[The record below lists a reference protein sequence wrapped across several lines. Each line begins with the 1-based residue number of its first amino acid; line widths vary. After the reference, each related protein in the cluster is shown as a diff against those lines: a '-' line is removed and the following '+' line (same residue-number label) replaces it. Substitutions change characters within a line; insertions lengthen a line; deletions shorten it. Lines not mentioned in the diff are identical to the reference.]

1 MNCSSLIDV
10 LPRGHYNVRMEE
22 SQVHSFIG
30 MEVVEPKRG
39 PIRSAGALYAVLLL
53 LVVGVIVAGN
63 ALSANWS
70 VPRVFVQ
77 VTLYV
82 LLLVIGWYVY
92 RYFLTAF
99 RYTLTDR
106 VFSVERVVGK
116 RERAD
121 VGVHLADIVKIVPA
135 VRLDGTEGKRK
146 NLSARPKKDSVAVVI
161 RARAGSR
168 VFIVSPS
175 EEFLEKL
182 TTQWKLAR
190 K

>member
-1 MNCSSLIDV
+1 LIDV
-10 LPRGHYNVRMEE
+10 FAAGHYNVRMEE
-22 SQVHSFIG
+22 TQVHSFIG

-39 PIRSAGALYAVLLL
+39 PIRSAGTLYAVLLL

-77 VTLYV
+77 ITLYA
-82 LLLVIGWYVY
+82 LLLAIGWYVY

-106 VFSVERVVGK
+106 VFAVERVVGK
-116 RERAD
+116 KERAD
-121 VGVHLADIVKIVPA
+121 VGMHLADIVKIVPA
-135 VRLDGTEGKRK
+135 EQLDGTEGKRK

-161 RARAGSR
+161 RARPGNR

-182 TTQWKLAR
+182 TAQWKIAR